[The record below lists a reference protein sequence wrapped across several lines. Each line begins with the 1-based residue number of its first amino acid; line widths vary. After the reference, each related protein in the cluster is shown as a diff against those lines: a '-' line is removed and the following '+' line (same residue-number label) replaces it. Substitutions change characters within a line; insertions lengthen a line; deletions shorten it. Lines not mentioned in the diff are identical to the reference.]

1 MTLFKPDLPRTQSG
15 ASADHDRHR
24 DRSRDQARTGTRK
37 GPARAR
43 RQRRRDYP
51 LGRFS
56 PLLRDGVRPLFVAGD
71 LVACVLAAVL
81 VSAGGQSTVGTAL
94 VFTTLFAL
102 GGLNRSRLTLSV
114 LDDLPQIGRLW
125 LIGTALLILLSQ
137 LLTGGPQM
145 LLWGTILVAVVVVRA
160 VLYAF
165 VRIWR
170 ARGWVTHLTVIVGA
184 GSLGREV
191 VRALSTHP
199 QTGLRAVGFIDAA
212 PSETEDLP
220 VPLIG
225 HPKNLADILQ
235 RTQARA
241 LIVADGAL
249 SDNELV
255 SLVRNCRHQ
264 KCEVFV
270 LPRLHQVTH
279 VGQDMDTVED
289 LPLVRLRRSAYRSTT
304 WRIKR
309 VVDVIISGVAL
320 VVLAIPMALIA
331 LAVRL
336 EGGPGVIFRQERVGC
351 DGVPFRLLK
360 FRSMRPTD
368 EAESQTTWNISAD
381 RRVGPVGRF
390 LRKTSLD
397 ELPQLINI
405 LRGDM
410 SLVGPRPER
419 PHFVA
424 QYGELYVGYT
434 DRHRVP
440 CGLTGWAQVHGLR
453 GDTPID
459 QRARFD
465 NFYIENWSLWLDF
478 KIILRTA
485 VSVVTKPGS

>member
-1 MTLFKPDLPRTQSG
+1 MTHP
-15 ASADHDRHR
+15 
-24 DRSRDQARTGTRK
+24 
-37 GPARAR
+37 
-43 RQRRRDYP
+43 
-51 LGRFS
+51 
-56 PLLRDGVRPLFVAGD
+56 
-71 LVACVLAAVL
+71 
-81 VSAGGQSTVGTAL
+81 
-94 VFTTLFAL
+94 
-102 GGLNRSRLTLSV
+102 
-114 LDDLPQIGRLW
+114 
-125 LIGTALLILLSQ
+125 
-137 LLTGGPQM
+137 
-145 LLWGTILVAVVVVRA
+145 
-160 VLYAF
+160 
-165 VRIWR
+165 
-170 ARGWVTHLTVIVGA
+170 TVIVGA

-225 HPKNLADILQ
+225 HPKDLADILQ

-249 SDNELV
+249 SDSELV

-360 FRSMRPTD
+360 FRSMRPAD
-368 EAESQTTWNISAD
+368 DAESQTTWNISTD
-381 RRVGPVGRF
+381 RRIGPVGRF

-419 PHFVA
+419 PASSTSVTPTGTECRA
-424 QYGELYVGYT
+424 DSPAGRRCTACVGT
-434 DRHRVP
+434 HRSTS
-440 CGLTGWAQVHGLR
+440 G
-453 GDTPID
+453 
-459 QRARFD
+459 
-465 NFYIENWSLWLDF
+465 
-478 KIILRTA
+478 
-485 VSVVTKPGS
+485 PGSTTSTSRTGHSGSTSRSSCGPRCPWSPNRVRSRREHRHHAKSL